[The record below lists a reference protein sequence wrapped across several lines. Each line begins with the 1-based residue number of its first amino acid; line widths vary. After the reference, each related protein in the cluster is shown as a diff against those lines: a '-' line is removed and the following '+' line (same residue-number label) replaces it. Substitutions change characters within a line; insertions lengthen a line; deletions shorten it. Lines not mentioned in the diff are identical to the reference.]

1 MENRSYGLYSLYRL
15 YRGSIEESD
24 TDDTKAALIKC
35 GDLLENVCKSNDTF
49 NVIWDAICEYGDQRD
64 YQGYIEGFNQAVQ
77 IAIDLKN
84 KT

>member
-24 TDDTKAALIKC
+24 NDDTKAALIKC
-35 GDLLENVCKSNDTF
+35 GDLLESVCKSNDTF